1 MFTHRVKL
9 GGVDEVDDEVRGRLR
24 EAHGEAG

>member
-9 GGVDEVDDEVRGRLR
+9 GAVAEVDDEVRGWLA
-24 EAHGEAG
+24 EAYAEAG